1 MKKILLLT
9 LLSLI
14 IGLQLSAKS
23 LWNDAKKSQFSDRKA
38 IQKGDIITILIEE
51 NSMASSSNST
61 KSGKSIEIGGESGSK
76 DENKTIFNSIAKMVP
91 LFGASAKGSSDY
103 KKDGQD
109 SRKSTLKTTMAVTV
123 DDIDE
128 YGNMKLRGE
137 RHIKV
142 NNATQKIVLT
152 GLCRIDDVSVD
163 NTISSTKIADAEI
176 VFNGDTDFSDKKKK
190 GFFAKV
196 ANGVWNFLF

>member
-9 LLSLI
+9 LITLI

-23 LWNDAKKSQFSDRKA
+23 LWNDDKKSQFSDRKA
-38 IQKGDIITILIEE
+38 FQKGDIITILIEE
-51 NSMASSSNST
+51 SSMASSSNST
-61 KSGKSIEIGGESGSK
+61 QSGKSLEIGGESGSK
-76 DENKTIFNSIAKMVP
+76 DTNKTLFNSLAKMVP
-91 LFGASAKGSSDY
+91 LFGAAAKGSSDF

-109 SRKSTLKTTMAVTV
+109 SRKSSLKATMAVVV

-137 RHIKV
+137 RHVKL
-142 NNATQKIVLT
+142 NNATQKMVLT

-163 NTISSTKIADAEI
+163 NTISSTRIAEAEI
-176 VFNGDTDFSDKKKK
+176 IFNGDTDFSDKKKK
-190 GFFAKV
+190 GFFTKI
-196 ANGVWNFLF
+196 ANGFWNLMF